1 MKNQYVILTGAK
13 HNAGDH
19 LIKRR
24 AQQIFSWLR
33 PDRKIINLDGW
44 KKFTPDNLKTVNES
58 LALLLVGGPALQ
70 NGMYPNVYA
79 LTDSLEAIKPPIITM
94 GIGWYSKK
102 GTWEDTHHYFID
114 DKSKKLL
121 RRIEE
126 SGYLSSVRDYHT
138 LNVLQNHGLKNFI
151 MTGCPAL
158 YEKNNLNNK
167 VIVPKNIKKIGFSLG
182 VTMKSSKSMFEQ
194 MQNTFLMISELY
206 PDAQVEVVFHH
217 SPTQEYLNS
226 HGVNTELYNAQKRYL
241 DWIEKNGF
249 KYVDISGSAD
259 KLIEY
264 YLNVDLHIG
273 YRVHAHIFMSSISKP
288 SILLSEDGRG
298 KGLEKVIGGLIL
310 DAYDDIVDYTFF
322 RKVLRKLHIQYDE
335 YKDYRYLTQDLK
347 QMIEYETKRGIKLQQ
362 PRVEIDRHFE
372 VMKKFIEQ
380 LP

>member
-1 MKNQYVILTGAK
+1 
-13 HNAGDH
+13 
-19 LIKRR
+19 
-24 AQQIFSWLR
+24 
-33 PDRKIINLDGW
+33 
-44 KKFTPDNLKTVNES
+44 
-58 LALLLVGGPALQ
+58 LQ
-70 NGMYPNVYA
+70 NY
-79 LTDSLEAIKPPIITM
+79 
-94 GIGWYSKK
+94 
-102 GTWEDTHHYFID
+102 
-114 DKSKKLL
+114 
-121 RRIEE
+121 
-126 SGYLSSVRDYHT
+126 
-138 LNVLQNHGLKNFI
+138 GLKNFI

-182 VTMKSSKSMFEQ
+182 VTMKSSKSMFKQ

-217 SPTQEYLNS
+217 SPTQQYLNS

-241 DWIEKNGF
+241 EWIKKNGF

-264 YLNVDLHIG
+264 YSNVDLHIG
-273 YRVHAHIFMSSISKP
+273 YRVHAHIFMSSI
-288 SILLSEDGRG
+288 
-298 KGLEKVIGGLIL
+298 
-310 DAYDDIVDYTFF
+310 
-322 RKVLRKLHIQYDE
+322 YDE

-347 QMIEYETKRGIKLQQ
+347 QMIEYEAKRGIKIQQ